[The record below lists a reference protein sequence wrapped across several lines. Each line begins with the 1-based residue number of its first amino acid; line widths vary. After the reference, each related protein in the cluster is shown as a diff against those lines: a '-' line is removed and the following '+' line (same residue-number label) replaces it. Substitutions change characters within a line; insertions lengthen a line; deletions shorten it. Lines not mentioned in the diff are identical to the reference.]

1 MQLFARKMWGE
12 TGWGMPTSVVL
23 HLALAFLLLVRLPEL
38 SSPAGEQSVNVEL
51 VAPPPKAE
59 EKPQEKPLEKPREEK
74 REQPRSQPQAFE
86 SAAARAEK
94 EKPARPELPPAAPTR
109 IDEPR
114 QQPDT
119 SPSSAAKAENAASE
133 KPPETRTALAELRV
147 DAEDGVNS
155 TADAP
160 SAPQAA
166 SVPQEK
172 PAPARATADEPR
184 KIEEAAAERQANKLT
199 QARELYSENALADP
213 RVKQALGKLPPKKRI
228 LQICSIEALEQV
240 RRQRPDAFPDMLVPF
255 GPTGGFISAA
265 GLSASG
271 GAFRSRSKWYAI
283 DFKCEVNAE
292 TNAIASFS
300 FAIGGAIPTSEW
312 SARQLPKE

>member
-1 MQLFARKMWGE
+1 MQQFARKMWGD
-12 TGWGMPTSVVL
+12 TGWGMPSSIAL

-51 VAPPPKAE
+51 VAPPPNAE
-59 EKPQEKPLEKPREEK
+59 EKPPEKPREAK
-74 REQPRSQPQAFE
+74 KEQSRSQPQAFE

-94 EKPARPELPPAAPTR
+94 EKPARPELPPAAPNR

-114 QQPDT
+114 EQPET
-119 SPSSAAKAENAASE
+119 SQSSPAKAENAASE
-133 KPPETRTALAELRV
+133 KPPETRAMRAELRV
-147 DAEDGVNS
+147 DAEDGLNRAAN
-155 TADAP
+155 TP
-160 SAPQAA
+160 PAPQTAA
-166 SVPQEK
+166 IPQEK
-172 PAPARATADEPR
+172 PVPAATADEPR
-184 KIEEAAAERQANKLT
+184 KAEEAATERQAKKLVEA
-199 QARELYSENALADP
+199 QELYSGNALSDP
-213 RVKQALGKLPPKKRI
+213 RVKQALGRLPPKKRI
-228 LQICSIEALEQV
+228 LQLCSIEALEQV

-271 GAFRSRSKWYAI
+271 GAFRSRAKWYEI
-283 DFKCEVNAE
+283 DFKCEVNTE

-300 FAIGGAIPTSEW
+300 FALGGAIPASEW

>member
-1 MQLFARKMWGE
+1 MQQFARKMWGE
-12 TGWGMPTSVVL
+12 TGWGMPSSIAL
-23 HLALAFLLLVRLPEL
+23 HLALAFLLLVQLPEL

-51 VAPPPKAE
+51 VAPPPKAK
-59 EKPQEKPLEKPREEK
+59 EKPPEKPREAK
-74 REQPRSQPQAFE
+74 KEQSRPEPQAFE

-114 QQPDT
+114 QQPET
-119 SPSSAAKAENAASE
+119 AQPSPEKTENAAGE
-133 KPPETRTALAELRV
+133 KPPQSQTALAELRV
-147 DAEDGVNS
+147 DAENGVNR

-166 SVPQEK
+166 PVPQEK
-172 PAPARATADEPR
+172 PAPAKATEDQPR
-184 KIEEAAAERQANKLT
+184 KAEEAATERQASKLT
-199 QARELYSENALADP
+199 QARELYSENTLSDP
-213 RVKQALGKLPPKKRI
+213 RVKQALGRLPPKKRI

-271 GAFRSRSKWYAI
+271 GAFRSGAKWYAI

-292 TNAIASFS
+292 TTSIAAFS
-300 FAIGGAIPTSEW
+300 YAIGQAIPESEW
-312 SARQLPKE
+312 GKRQLPKE